1 MYQYIQVFKSSLWS
15 TNFSLIISGTFC
27 FILNWFFLENY
38 GIIFASITL
47 LLGSIITLSIIFF
60 YERDILPKLNLILLL
75 KFSVIGVLSSYL
87 ADFIYIQISIMYLLA
102 IKFIFQCIFLIAFD
116 YISGRRFI
124 NLVFKRL

>member
-1 MYQYIQVFKSSLWS
+1 MFYFKLV
-15 TNFSLIISGTFC
+15 
-27 FILNWFFLENY
+27 FLENY

-75 KFSVIGVLSSYL
+75 KFIGVLSSYL
-87 ADFIYIQISIMYLLA
+87 ADFIYIQISIIYLLA

-124 NLVFKRL
+124 NLVFKRI